1 MNDDDKILIV
11 DDDEAIARLLS
22 EILRSEGFSTRECLS
37 GPAALEALAQ
47 DDFQLVLLDIM
58 MPGMNGFETCQR
70 IRENSDV
77 PVVFLTAKN
86 EESDLVLGFSLGADD
101 YIVKPFKPR
110 ELVARV
116 RTRIRR
122 SKDRTVAKSPGLFDC
137 DGLLIDTTRHV
148 ATLYD
153 EELKL
158 TPKEFGV
165 LSLLARHAGK
175 PVAIKDIFEEIW
187 DEPYNSF
194 DSNTVMVHIRRI
206 RKKLSQVDSSREFIK
221 TVFGVGYR
229 LEVDRGAYEMARL
242 KTEQAR
248 SMWTRLVL
256 RYVLALLAFTII
268 YAVMLVTLGN
278 GISRS
283 LGNYIADST
292 SEWHYVSVD
301 EFNDLMASGQ
311 LNSSNLQVIELGPY
325 ANYRDALG
333 TGASATTGS
342 AMSGEASTDQGLGLE
357 DDAGTLTQDEKQK
370 ILQEGALPVEG
381 IPAVAYRDLST
392 YNDFKVLKPLVAIVL
407 YVLGTFIITLLFMRR
422 PVRAV
427 DSIADVLAAP
437 GLVKGDAVELPKNLK
452 STQSEIELL
461 QMRIVRDEMA
471 ARAAEERKNELAT
484 YLAHDIRTPLT
495 SVRGYLELISEADG
509 MEADRQREFAGR
521 ALAKANRLESLVE
534 ELFEITRYNMQNI
547 PIEREELDVGLLCR
561 QIAEEFYP
569 QAQSRDL
576 VVAVDAEEGL
586 TAFWDSSRM
595 GRVLE
600 NVLKN
605 AMAHASADTKVL
617 VHAAADDGTVTLSVS
632 NRGKEIAP
640 EHLEHI
646 FDRFYRGDAARGQ
659 GTGGAGL
666 GLAIAKEIVVAH
678 GGSIEATSED
688 GLTTFTIRVP
698 R

>member
-1 MNDDDKILIV
+1 M
-11 DDDEAIARLLS
+11 
-22 EILRSEGFSTRECLS
+22 
-37 GPAALEALAQ
+37 
-47 DDFQLVLLDIM
+47 
-58 MPGMNGFETCQR
+58 
-70 IRENSDV
+70 
-77 PVVFLTAKN
+77 
-86 EESDLVLGFSLGADD
+86 
-101 YIVKPFKPR
+101 
-110 ELVARV
+110 
-116 RTRIRR
+116 
-122 SKDRTVAKSPGLFDC
+122 
-137 DGLLIDTTRHV
+137 
-148 ATLYD
+148 
-153 EELKL
+153 
-158 TPKEFGV
+158 
-165 LSLLARHAGK
+165 
-175 PVAIKDIFEEIW
+175 
-187 DEPYNSF
+187 
-194 DSNTVMVHIRRI
+194 
-206 RKKLSQVDSSREFIK
+206 
-221 TVFGVGYR
+221 
-229 LEVDRGAYEMARL
+229 
-242 KTEQAR
+242 
-248 SMWTRLVL
+248 
-256 RYVLALLAFTII
+256 
-268 YAVMLVTLGN
+268 
-278 GISRS
+278 
-283 LGNYIADST
+283 
-292 SEWHYVSVD
+292 
-301 EFNDLMASGQ
+301 
-311 LNSSNLQVIELGPY
+311 
-325 ANYRDALG
+325 
-333 TGASATTGS
+333 
-342 AMSGEASTDQGLGLE
+342 
-357 DDAGTLTQDEKQK
+357 
-370 ILQEGALPVEG
+370 
-381 IPAVAYRDLST
+381 ST

-471 ARAAEERKNELAT
+471 AKAAEERKNELVT

-632 NRGKEIAP
+632 NRPRASRAHLRQVLPWRCGPWAGYGWGRARSCYCQGDRRGPRGKHRGHERGRP
-640 EHLEHI
+640 DHLHHPRTAIKDGDGADETTSLSNCFI
-646 FDRFYRGDAARGQ
+646 F
-659 GTGGAGL
+659 
-666 GLAIAKEIVVAH
+666 
-678 GGSIEATSED
+678 
-688 GLTTFTIRVP
+688 
-698 R
+698 